1 MRNKLILIV
10 EDEAILAMSEKFQL
24 EKYDYDILLA
34 NTGENALAMVMQY
47 PGIDLILM
55 DINLRKGIDG
65 TQAAELILENHDI
78 PILFLSSHSE
88 REVVEKTE
96 KITSYGYVLKNSSI
110 TVLDASIKMA
120 FKLFEAKKSD
130 QEKEIQLRKNEEK
143 YRLISENTS
152 DGIIH
157 FSSKGQID
165 YVSPTYLRQLG
176 YTEGEELGRD
186 ETNISK
192 MIHPEDSAGI
202 FQKINTAIQLRIP
215 ELTYSYRVI
224 KKNGDYIWREDHA
237 KFIYDDAGQYDG
249 AYVICRDITQRRQIE
264 AELRESQNRYQSM
277 LNDTSNTVLKT
288 ALIAST
294 ELIGASADDAFN
306 EKILDSIRTISGA
319 AYAAFNIFDENGLD
333 FTTVA
338 IFGVHEKI
346 LKLTSILGFDPI
358 HRKWKH
364 DPIRA
369 AQIVEKAITMFPSLH
384 ELTHHAISVPII
396 KIIEKAFNMGEVA
409 IVKVNMANLPVG
421 DFTLFFQKG
430 RTLENRELVELYAN
444 QVGMFIVRK
453 RHENKI
459 TKLLAEKELILKEVT
474 HRIKNNLYT
483 ISSLLSLQAAD
494 MEDSLAKAALEDAGS
509 RVQSMKLL
517 YEKLYEAPDY
527 TEISVKDYFPALVA
541 EIIANFPNNTM
552 IQMHTDMDDFKLTTK
567 EIQPLGIIVNELLT
581 NIMKY
586 AFVGKNRGLVTVSLK
601 LHNGLVSLV
610 VGDNGNGMPEN
621 IDFGNSTGFG
631 LQLVRAITEQLD
643 GKIRIERSGG
653 TKVVLE
659 FDHHA

>member
-1 MRNKLILIV
+1 MRNKTILLV
-10 EDEAILAMSEKFQL
+10 EDEPILAMSEKFQL
-24 EKYDYDILLA
+24 EKYGYDVLLA

-47 PGIDLILM
+47 PEIDLILM
-55 DINLRKGIDG
+55 DINLGKGIDG
-65 TQAAELILENHDI
+65 TQASELVLENHDI
-78 PILFLSSHSE
+78 PILFVSSHSE

-130 QEKEIQLRKNEEK
+130 QDKEKQLRESEEK

-157 FSSKGQID
+157 FSSKAQLD
-165 YVSPTYLRQLG
+165 YVSPAYLKQLG
-176 YTEGEELGRD
+176 YDEDEELGRD
-186 ETNISK
+186 EAKISR
-192 MIHPEDSAGI
+192 MIHPEDSPSL
-202 FQKINTAIQLRIP
+202 FLKINTAIQDKKP
-215 ELTYSYRVI
+215 ELTYSYRVM

-237 KFIYDDAGQYDG
+237 KFIYDKAGNYDG
-249 AYVICRDITQRRQIE
+249 SYVICRDITQRRQIE

-306 EKILDSIRTISGA
+306 EKILDSIRTMSGA

-358 HRKWKH
+358 RRKWKH

-369 AQIVEKAITMFPSLH
+369 AKIADRTITLFPSLH
-384 ELTHHAISVPII
+384 ELTHHAIPAPIV
-396 KIIEKAFNMGEVA
+396 KIIEKVFNMGEVA
-409 IVKVNMANLPVG
+409 IVKVSMDKLPVG
-421 DFTLFFQKG
+421 DFTLFFHKG
-430 RTLENRELVELYAN
+430 RPLENRELVELYAN

-459 TKLLAEKELILKEVT
+459 IKLLAEKELILKEVT

-517 YEKLYEAPDY
+517 YEKLYEAPAF
-527 TEISVKDYFPALVA
+527 TEISVRDYLPALVD
-541 EIIANFPNNTM
+541 EIIANFPNRAVVQKHIDIDEFM
-552 IQMHTDMDDFKLTTK
+552 LTTK
-567 EIQPLGIIVNELLT
+567 VIQPVGIIVNELLT

-586 AFVGKNRGLVTVSLK
+586 AFTGKNSGLITVSLK
-601 LHNGLVSLV
+601 LHNGLISLL
-610 VGDNGNGMPEN
+610 VGDDGNGMPES
-621 IDFGNSTGFG
+621 IDFDNSTGFG
-631 LQLVRAITEQLD
+631 LQLVRAITAQLD
-643 GKIRIERSGG
+643 GKIRIERIGG

-659 FDHHA
+659 FDHKA